1 MPTANTISI
10 LLSEY
15 EQIVQIN
22 VRATVLHASQIAIT
36 IINDLF
42 MRLPIKGNSVD
53 TTIGKLDLIKVSSIG
68 LTENVYEYLK
78 LLSTILH

>member
-1 MPTANTISI
+1 MPDEEVMPKYSLTCRK
-10 LLSEY
+10 Y
-15 EQIVQIN
+15 E
-22 VRATVLHASQIAIT
+22 VLAELNKIRVNGQLIKDAEMKNQ

-68 LTENVYEYLK
+68 LTENVYE
-78 LLSTILH
+78 